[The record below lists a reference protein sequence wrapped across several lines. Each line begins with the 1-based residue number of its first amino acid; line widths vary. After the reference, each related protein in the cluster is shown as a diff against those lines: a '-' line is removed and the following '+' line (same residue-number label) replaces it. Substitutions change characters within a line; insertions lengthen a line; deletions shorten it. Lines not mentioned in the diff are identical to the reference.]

1 MKGKFD
7 LIQRF
12 QKQFVIKVVL
22 VAVLVV
28 VSVLLVYTNQGLV
41 KENKKMIK
49 FINNEEVFRQNLEGL
64 QKSEEEF
71 GKYMLKLENGTDL
84 EKVKA
89 DHINQLLNMVKAS
102 NLKVDSYRSE
112 IEKKDGFV
120 IFKYNVTI
128 VGRFVQALPFFA
140 RVRE

>member
-1 MKGKFD
+1 
-7 LIQRF
+7 
-12 QKQFVIKVVL
+12 
-22 VAVLVV
+22 
-28 VSVLLVYTNQGLV
+28 
-41 KENKKMIK
+41 ENKKMIK
-49 FINNEEVFRQNLEGL
+49 FINNEEVFHKNLEGL

-128 VGRFVQALPFFA
+128 VGRFVQTLPFFA
-140 RVRE
+140 RVREEAKHIYVSRYDIQRHEERLVRLGVTLEIVGTEG